1 MIHFLRR
8 KRSGKIK
15 QIPAGSR
22 KVNRENLEN
31 AENKK
36 SKAKIFNFKNDA
48 FWEAKR
54 AYIPLLW
61 AASPLPDACTYYL
74 SKRNERLRSQCDY
87 YYITHGCGCA
97 FSYEYYNSVCDCVLL
112 PKMF

>member
-1 MIHFLRR
+1 MYAFFFQNIRICAGKKAALFKMIHFLRR

-48 FWEAKR
+48 F
-54 AYIPLLW
+54 
-61 AASPLPDACTYYL
+61 
-74 SKRNERLRSQCDY
+74 
-87 YYITHGCGCA
+87 
-97 FSYEYYNSVCDCVLL
+97 
-112 PKMF
+112 